1 MSKQESFDF
10 PELKPEPKASTGPP
24 DPAASAPAGPSDRPA
39 GCVPFA
45 SIQGPL
51 GRFFEHNFLQYA
63 SYVIRDRAIPHLD
76 DGLKPVQRRILYAL
90 HEKDDGRFI
99 KVANIVGYCM
109 QYHPHGDASIEEALV
124 TLTNRGYLIEGQGN
138 FGNLLT
144 GDRAAAARYIECRLT
159 DLARQFVF
167 NDEITR
173 FVPSYDGRSREPV
186 TLPAKIPLLLMLG
199 AEGIAV
205 GLSTRVLPHN
215 FPELIEA
222 QIAILE
228 KRPFSILPDFPQGG
242 LMDASEYN
250 DGNGRVRLRAKIE
263 PKGDDAFWVTEI
275 PFGTTT
281 DSLIGSVEDAAR
293 KGKLQI
299 RSINDFTSDRIEIEI
314 KLKDSSPSARDRT
327 LKALYAFTECEVSV
341 PCRLVVIRDD
351 RPAEMSATEVL
362 KHNTAKL
369 VRDLEKELKL
379 RQAQLLEDLHFR
391 TLVEIFVEHRIYK
404 TIESCKTLAEIHHQI
419 LAGFEPFR
427 ARLGR
432 EITSRDVE
440 KLLEV
445 KIRRISLFDRNHHR
459 REMEKLA
466 ADLAEVQRSLQ
477 NLVPYTVRILRGLL
491 KHAKPRYPRKTRITS
506 FGALP
511 TRELSAQEIRLA
523 WDREKGYV
531 GYAVKAETTLSCSS
545 HDRILLVW
553 EDGRYRVVTPPEKLF
568 VDKGLIYLSVADRDK
583 VFTAV
588 YQGPDQITY
597 LKRFTFGG
605 AILNKEYTLV
615 PRGSKVLLL
624 GDRTPEEIYVRY
636 QPAKGQKIH
645 QQVFRPGET
654 PVKKVK
660 ARGSVLTLK
669 KIATISTRKPRNWDD
684 SQSTPRGTLF

>member
-10 PELKPEPKASTGPP
+10 PELRPDAAATPEPQAPGPES
-24 DPAASAPAGPSDRPA
+24 PANRPA
-39 GCVPFA
+39 GVPLG

-159 DLARQFVF
+159 DLARQLVF

-173 FVPSYDGRSREPV
+173 FVPSYDGRSKEPV

-205 GLSTRVLPHN
+205 GLSTRILPHN
-215 FPELIEA
+215 FPELVEG

-228 KRPFSILPDFPQGG
+228 KRPFSVLPDFPQGG

-263 PKGDDAFWVTEI
+263 PKGEESLLVTEI

-281 DSLIGSVEDAAR
+281 DSLIASVEDAAR
-293 KGKLQI
+293 KGKIQI
-299 RSINDFTSDRIEIEI
+299 RSIDDFTSDRIEIEI
-314 KLKDSSPSARDRT
+314 KLKEHSASSRDRT

-341 PCRLVVIRDD
+341 PCRLVVIRGD
-351 RPAEMSATEVL
+351 RPAEMSASEVL
-362 KHNTAKL
+362 RHNTAKL

-379 RQAQLLEDLHFR
+379 RQAQLQEELHFR
-391 TLVEIFVEHRIYK
+391 TLVEIFVEERLYK
-404 TIESCKTLAEIHHQI
+404 AIESCRTLAEIHRQV
-419 LAGFEPFR
+419 LSGFEPFR
-427 ARLGR
+427 SRLRR
-432 EITSRDVE
+432 EVTSRDVE

-445 KIRRISLFDRNHHR
+445 KIRRISLFDRDQHR
-459 REMEKLA
+459 REMEKIAAELA
-466 ADLAEVQRSLQ
+466 DVEKNLQ
-477 NLVPYTVRILRGLL
+477 ALVPYALRMLRDLLRRI
-491 KHAKPRYPRKTRITS
+491 KPLYPRRTRITS
-506 FGALP
+506 FEVLP
-511 TRELSAQEIRLA
+511 TRELSAQELVLA
-523 WDREKGYV
+523 WDREKGYL
-531 GYAVKAETTLSCSS
+531 GHAVKAGDTLSCSS

-553 EDGRYRVVTPPEKLF
+553 EDGRYKVVAPPEKLF
-568 VDKGLIYLSVADRDK
+568 VDRGLIHFSVADRDK

-588 YQGPDQITY
+588 YRGPDQISY

-605 AILNKEYTLV
+605 AILNKEYALA

-624 GDRTPEEIYVRY
+624 ADRTPDEIYVRY
-636 QPAKGQKIH
+636 QPAKGQRIH
-645 QQVFRPGET
+645 QQVFRPGDT

-669 KIATISTRKPRNWDD
+669 KIAAISTRKPRHWDE
-684 SQSTPRGTLF
+684 SSSSPRGTLF